1 MTKKASFFF
10 TASCL
15 ILLVPVPP
23 RFAFGIVFILCA
35 AVIVLAAVMLKALI
49 EYIGVKKYKNLLFM
63 PGILAVTLFLY
74 ALVGLW
80 SPVTAF
86 TFGFIMYILPV
97 SLFMNASVF
106 ADEHCSLKEM
116 LIRELKNCAV
126 LSVSGLFFFA
136 ARELLAYGTLS
147 LPVRSG
153 LQVFGILKGL
163 GFFPVFFWATIP
175 GALVLLAFLL
185 VALAAVYRRYGI
197 KEDAL

>member
-49 EYIGVKKYKNLLFM
+49 EYIEVKKYKNLLFM

-97 SLFMNASVF
+97 SLFMNTTVF
-106 ADEHCSLKEM
+106 TDEQCPLKQM
-116 LIRELKNCAV
+116 LIRQLKECGI
-126 LSVSGLFFFA
+126 LSILGLFFFA